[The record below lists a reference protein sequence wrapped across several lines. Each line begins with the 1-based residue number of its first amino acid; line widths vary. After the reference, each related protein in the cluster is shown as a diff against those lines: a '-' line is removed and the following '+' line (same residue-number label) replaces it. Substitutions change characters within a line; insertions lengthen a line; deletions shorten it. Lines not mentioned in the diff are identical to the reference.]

1 MGSVFY
7 EKEKIAENEYSFAV
21 YDKYPV
27 TEGHTLVVPKQEIAD
42 LFELSQEEY
51 LACFKLVKQVRKI
64 LIDVYQPQGFNIG
77 VNNSPVAGQTIPHV
91 HIHIIL
97 HILLLNSYNFLQDP
111 HTQTTHINTYN
122 GSHGCML

>member
-1 MGSVFY
+1 MVSEFY
-7 EKEKIAENEYSFAV
+7 EKEKITENEYSFAV

-42 LFELSQEEY
+42 LFALSLEEY

-77 VNNSPVAGQTIPHV
+77 VNNSPVAGQTIPHA
-91 HIHIIL
+91 HIHIIPRYEGDVENPRGG
-97 HILLLNSYNFLQDP
+97 IRNIIPGKTDY
-111 HTQTTHINTYN
+111 
-122 GSHGCML
+122 